1 MNALLSPDVLDR
13 PSALLSVQLHG
24 VPAGASVAG
33 AQFGAPVSSRELTGG
48 SAAVAAALA
57 PLPGTPLAQQCT
69 AACDAACLSAALGQ
83 ALPAA
88 LPADDA
94 AVTAFA
100 SELACLLA
108 GVRDAAAQAQAQQL
122 LTARLSA
129 YAGVAEA
136 HGAGSEVEAAA
147 AQLLAATLSAA
158 LQALQKAHDGAAAV
172 QVMLLESAAPKE
184 LLQGGAD
191 GAVRRKLLQAAATR
205 DVNAWYSKV
214 AAFGVGILLL
224 VAIVGTVVALCTLP
238 TGTDTLLYAR
248 TKSD

>member
-13 PSALLSVQLHG
+13 PFALLSVQLHG

-33 AQFGAPVSSRELTGG
+33 AEFGAPVSSRELTGG

-57 PLPGTPLAQQCT
+57 PLPGTPLAQQCA

-94 AVTAFA
+94 AVSALA

-136 HGAGSEVEAAA
+136 HGAGSEIEAAA

-158 LQALQKAHDGAAAV
+158 LQALQKAHDGAAALHV
-172 QVMLLESAAPKE
+172 VLLEGAAPKE
-184 LLQGGAD
+184 QPAGA
-191 GAVRRKLLQAAATR
+191 ARRKLLQAAATR